1 MGANKI
7 PQDKVPVN
15 LDKFIRMEANNVSRE
30 EKLKELFNVDIHT
43 ASAREINNCDAT
55 MSRWRKHPMYDAIWK
70 DELSRQDYGDY
81 VEAREILRKSMR
93 QGKDGWLALN
103 SAIQV
108 LNNGNRKLF
117 NEDNGKI
124 QVEITGM
131 PDIGSPDDG

>member
-7 PQDKVPVN
+7 PKDKVPVN

-30 EKLKELFNVDIHT
+30 IKLKEIFGVDVHT
-43 ASAREINNCDAT
+43 ATAREINNADAT

-81 VEAREILRKSMR
+81 AEAREILRKSMR

-108 LNNGNRKLF
+108 INNGNKKLF
-117 NEDNGKI
+117 NEDNNKI